1 MEDFMMIENEIAGR
15 MIQFGYSP
23 EPELT
28 DAEKSELYS

>member
-1 MEDFMMIENEIAGR
+1 MEDLMIENEIASR

-28 DAEKSELYS
+28 DVERQELYSN